1 MVRKLAVRL
10 ALLFIVVIN
19 VLSYLFLI
27 IAVSTFCGIFIC
39 LLLFV
44 RFYNRYN
51 KQLVSIF
58 SDMHQQ
64 GLIEPQNYIF
74 YEGLG
79 FSGFGYRVSILSR
92 IVKGKES
99 SLTRNSKFKLE
110 AARRIADKYDLAWV
124 SSFYRMLTILALL
137 LALLIILAFIS

>member
-1 MVRKLAVRL
+1 MRKLADRL
-10 ALLFIVVIN
+10 VLLFIVVIN
-19 VLSYLFLI
+19 VVSYLFLI
-27 IAVSTFCGIFIC
+27 IAVSTFSGVFIC

-110 AARRIADKYDLAWV
+110 AARRITDKYDLAWV

-137 LALLIILAFIS
+137 LAILIVLAFIS